1 MISTRATLRSLV
13 VAGSLL
19 SLWMVP
25 ASAQTVQRGAR
36 AIYPVAH
43 DVSLPL
49 RDLARTAPEVQPGT
63 LRTLVPGQRPT
74 AFNTVET
81 QPDAIAQRENLP
93 RVGTTNLLNFAG
105 LGGTLSG
112 GVEPPDTNGSV
123 GSTQFVETVNLSYA
137 VYDKTTGTK
146 TLGPILMNTIW
157 SALGKTALCST
168 TAGGDP
174 VVLWDKVAQRW
185 FVSELAYNG
194 SLSSNYLCVA
204 VSTSSDATG
213 SYNVYAYSIGTTLPD
228 YPKYAVWP
236 DAYYVSYNAFANS
249 GFTFAGAVPCALD
262 RTAMISGGTAAMICF
277 KANPANYSFLPTD
290 VDGATQPPAGAPNHF
305 VELFSGTTLE
315 EFDFHVDFVNPTN
328 STFTGPNVI
337 TVTNWTQI
345 CTTTRACIPQPS
357 PGEKVD
363 SLGDRLMH
371 RAAYRNYGDHEAIVL
386 SHTVKPGTG
395 STAVGAVRWYEL
407 RSTPP
412 GGTFSV
418 FQSGTFQNAKVNLW
432 MPSIAQD
439 KVGDIAMGMSAA
451 SSTVKPTVVY
461 TGRVPTD
468 ATGKM
473 ESPDI
478 IAKGTGVQ
486 TAGGNRW
493 GDYSSM
499 SVDPADDCTFWY
511 SQEYYTT
518 TSAANWATNINSFKF
533 PGCH

>member
-1 MISTRATLRSLV
+1 MISTRAILRSLV

-19 SLWMVP
+19 SLSLVP
-25 ASAQTVQRGAR
+25 ASAQTVQRGAK

-49 RDLARTAPEVQPGT
+49 RDLARIAPDVQPGT

-74 AFNTVET
+74 AFNSIAT
-81 QPDAIAQRENLP
+81 QPDAIAQHSYLP
-93 RVGTTNLLNFAG
+93 PVGTTNLLNFAG
-105 LGGTLSG
+105 LGGTVSG

-146 TLGPILMNTIW
+146 TLGPIRMNTIW
-157 SALGKTALCST
+157 TGLTGTLCNT
-168 TAGGDP
+168 VAGGDP

-194 SLSSNYLCVA
+194 SLSTNYLCVA

-213 SYNVYAYSIGTTLPD
+213 SYNRYSYLIANGNLPD

-236 DAYYVSYNAFANS
+236 DAYYVSYNAFTS
-249 GFTFAGAVPCALD
+249 GGFSFVGGTPCALD
-262 RTAMISGGTAAMICF
+262 RTAMLAGGTAAMICF
-277 KANPANYSFLPTD
+277 PGNANNYSFLPTD
-290 VDGATQPPAGAPNHF
+290 VDGATQPPTGAPNHF
-305 VELFSGTTLE
+305 IELFSGTTLE
-315 EFDFHVDFVNPTN
+315 QFDFHVDFVNPTN
-328 STFTGPNVI
+328 STFTGPKVI
-337 TVTNWTQI
+337 TVTSWTQI
-345 CTTTRACIPQPS
+345 CTTTRACITQPS

-371 RAAYRNYGDHEAIVL
+371 RAAYRNFGDHEAIVL

-395 STAVGAVRWYEL
+395 STATAAVRWYEL

-412 GGTFSV
+412 GGNFTV
-418 FQSGTFQNAKVNLW
+418 FQSGTFQNAKINLW
-432 MPSIAQD
+432 MPSIAMD
-439 KVGDIAMGMSAA
+439 KTGDIAMGMSAA

-473 ESPDI
+473 ESPSI
-478 IAKGTGVQ
+478 VAKGAGVQ

-499 SVDPADDCTFWY
+499 SVDGSDDCTFWY

-518 TSAANWATNINSFKF
+518 TSSANWATNINSFKF

>member
-13 VAGSLL
+13 VAVSLL

-25 ASAQTVQRGAR
+25 ASAQTVQRGAK

-49 RDLARTAPEVQPGT
+49 RDLARISPEVQPNT
-63 LRTLVPGQRPT
+63 LRTLVPGPRPT
-74 AFNTVET
+74 PFNTVET
-81 QPDAIAQRENLP
+81 QPDAIAQQRNLP
-93 RVGTTNLLNFAG
+93 PVGTTNLLNFAG
-105 LGGTLSG
+105 LGGSASG
-112 GVEPPDTNGSV
+112 GAVPPDTNGSV

-137 VYDKTTGTK
+137 VYDKTTGSK
-146 TLGPILMNTIW
+146 LLGPIVMNTIW
-157 SALGKTALCST
+157 TGLTGTLCNT
-168 TAGGDP
+168 VAGGDP

-185 FVSELAYNG
+185 FISELAYNG

-213 SYNVYAYSIGTTLPD
+213 SYNRYGYSLGTALPD

-236 DAYYVSYNAFANS
+236 DAYYLSFNEFTNS
-249 GFTFAGAVPCALD
+249 GSTFAGAEPCALD
-262 RTAMISGGTAAMICF
+262 RTAMLSGGTAAMICF
-277 KANPANYSFLPTD
+277 TPNPNNYSFLPTD
-290 VDGATQPPAGAPNHF
+290 VDGATQPPSGAPNHF
-305 VELFSGTTLE
+305 VELFTGTTLE
-315 EFDFHVDFVNPTN
+315 EFDFHVDFVNHNN
-328 STFTGPNVI
+328 STFTGPHVI

-345 CTTTRACIPQPS
+345 CTTTRACITQPS

-395 STAVGAVRWYEL
+395 STATAAVRWYEL
-407 RSTPP
+407 RATPV

-418 FQSGTFQNAKVNLW
+418 FQSGTFQNAKINLW

-439 KVGDIAMGMSAA
+439 KTGDIAMGMSAA
-451 SSTVKPTVVY
+451 SSTVKPSVVY
-461 TGRVPTD
+461 TGRIPTD
-468 ATGKM
+468 PAGKM
-473 ESPDI
+473 ESPSI
-478 IAKGTGVQ
+478 VAKGAGVQ

-511 SQEYYTT
+511 SQEYYTA
-518 TSAANWATNINSFKF
+518 TSSGNWATNINSFKF